1 MMSKRIATITGI
13 IVVLATL
20 FVNVVFS
27 ETSDATDLSFSN
39 IDALAEG
46 ESPKVVQCI
55 ESGTICIGVNKDNLW
70 GRHPGLDINP
80 EIWKE

>member
-1 MMSKRIATITGI
+1 MSKRIAIITGI
-13 IVVLATL
+13 IVIFTTLSINIVLSDSSK
-20 FVNVVFS
+20 N
-27 ETSDATDLSFSN
+27 TSLSFSN

-46 ESPKVVQCI
+46 ESSKIPQCV
-55 ESGTICIGVNKDNLW
+55 ESGTICIGTNKDNLW